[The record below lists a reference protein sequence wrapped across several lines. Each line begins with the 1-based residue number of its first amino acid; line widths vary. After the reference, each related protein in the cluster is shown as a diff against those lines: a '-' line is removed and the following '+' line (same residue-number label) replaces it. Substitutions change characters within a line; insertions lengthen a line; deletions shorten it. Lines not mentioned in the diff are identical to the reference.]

1 MRLLR
6 GAVACQNIEIGL
18 SRACLDQKM
27 RRILERILSCSLQP
41 RPLDKHRGENES
53 KLSRDTPRLDATRCL
68 LGLNPESRL
77 LSSVWY
83 YRTEGTC
90 PNPFNTDVH
99 FA

>member
-6 GAVACQNIEIGL
+6 GAMACQNIEMGL
-18 SRACLDQKM
+18 SRACLDQKL
-27 RRILERILSCSLQP
+27 RRILERMLSCSLQL
-41 RPLDKHRGENES
+41 RLLDKHRGENEL
-53 KLSRDTPRLDATRCL
+53 KLSRCTPRLDAVGCL

-83 YRTEGTC
+83 YRIEGTC
-90 PNPFNTDVH
+90 LNPFNKDVH